1 MILEDIRYK
10 QRFENFEKSF
20 LLLQHA
26 LNISEPSIVEKAGI
40 IQFFEITFELSWK
53 LMKDYLSYI
62 GYDIKSPREAI
73 KTSFS
78 IEIIIDG
85 EIWLDALSDRN
96 LTVHTYDESQ
106 ANEIYMKIERVYFKL
121 LQELYAKFQDLVCMD

>member
-20 LLLQHA
+20 LLLQQS
-26 LNISEPSIVEKAGI
+26 LDIEEPSIIEKAGI
-40 IQFFEITFELSWK
+40 VQFFEITFELSWK

-62 GYDIKSPREAI
+62 GYDVKSPREAI

-78 IEIIIDG
+78 IEIIG
-85 EIWLDALSDRN
+85 EGEVWLNALSDRN
-96 LTVHTYDESQ
+96 LTVHTYDETQ
-106 ANEIYMKIERVYFKL
+106 ADEIYRRIKSLYFKL
-121 LQELYAKFQDLVCMD
+121 LQELYLKFKDLICMD

>member
-1 MILEDIRYK
+1 MEDIRYK
-10 QRFENFEKSF
+10 QRFDNFEKSF
-20 LLLQHA
+20 LLLQQA
-26 LNISEPSIVEKAGI
+26 LDIDEPSIVEKAGV

-62 GYDIKSPREAI
+62 GYEVKSPREAI

-78 IEIIIDG
+78 IEIISDG

-96 LTVHTYDESQ
+96 LTVHTYNEAQ
-106 ANEIYMKIERVYFKL
+106 ADEIYMRIETLYFKL
-121 LQELYAKFQDLVCMD
+121 LQELYCKFRDLICMD